1 MLSFYSSSTGV
12 VNSRKAMAECLENA
26 LVGQGSLDCDLLVIY
41 ATIGHDFS
49 QLLEEAQLLAP
60 SGTVVGCTSAG
71 VVGGEGPNESMRAL
85 AIMAIKSDGENEFA
99 VSYCDNIRGYNSY
112 EKAEQMAKELYAK
125 NSNTNMVLFLASGID
140 IAADKAMKGVE
151 AVFGSSVGIFGG
163 TSSDNAKALTS
174 FQFVDGNV
182 LERGAVLVGFAD
194 SSLEVMMGVHHG
206 SVPIGMPM
214 TVTRSEANRVYELD
228 GQPAWPYLMGKLDLP
243 KETHPGSVIPIAGL
257 GEILPDSLHDE
268 YGNKHIL
275 RIIAKVDEN
284 FESFYM
290 PVDCPEGTQLW
301 MTRRDEDRIFNG
313 LDDLMENMKQR
324 TSSGEL
330 VAVFHTDC
338 VARGRLLFNKIL
350 KEEIVSRTQIPLV
363 GDRNIP
369 WLGMYGFG
377 EFCMLGGRNFFHNYS
392 TCIYAIVR
400 K

>member
-60 SGTVVGCTSAG
+60 SATVVGCTSAG

-194 SSLEVMMGVHHG
+194 PSLEVMMGVNHG

-284 FESFYM
+284 HESFYM

-301 MTRRDEDRIFNG
+301 MTRRDEDRIFSG
-313 LDDLMENMKQR
+313 LDDLMNTMKQR
-324 TSSGEL
+324 TAKGDL

-363 GDRNIP
+363 GEQNIP